1 MQNMK
6 NKATAL
12 LLLVAALLSALLLS
26 SCGNKENEFFLKEN
40 MADYISLTPEDYQNV
55 ALTVDGIAEITE
67 ADVNKYVMQAYASYL
82 ESQNKTETKYDGVI
96 QKGDTVTL
104 WYRGE
109 VNMAADGQPEK
120 WVDFIGGCNFYPGST
135 LGSPT
140 AASLLIGGGQ
150 FIPGF
155 EDALIGLSIDDCAF
169 RTVSDKQNYVGKEG
183 LLDIVHVTYSYEYRD
198 ENGNKKTG
206 QMFDRVD
213 LRKDGDGYLYT
224 GRYSDALRDAL
235 AEKSVGDLVNNTEN
249 NGKFSE
255 RFDLS
260 GDLKEEDI
268 SVWNVRVIS
277 IVKADTPLS
286 NATVEGAHYTFE
298 VSFPNPYT
306 NNPAL
311 AGKKAR
317 WYAYVTEIR
326 RPVEVTVDENVV
338 LTAKEVTD
346 VLGITFDNVKPFLTA
361 EEATAAK
368 SSTADKE
375 AALVKYYKKYIEEGL
390 KANRE
395 QTLQANVIDALWR
408 HIVKKVEL
416 IKWPEGMVD
425 RYVDTLYAEAE
436 NAYAEYTSQNGQNV
450 YPTLEDYVVNQYTN
464 GDYFPTPDKVAEGF
478 RRMAE
483 DQLKQE
489 MAVHYIAAA
498 QGLAM
503 SKKEQK
509 RYYNEQLASMLEYY
523 NTAYA
528 QQIAA
533 GQIQPFTKDD
543 LVGYGYT
550 KQTVVSNY
558 YYEKVSLALYD
569 EMMENETVTFDLPSP
584 SEGEE

>member
-1 MQNMK
+1 MQNVR

-55 ALTVDGIAEITE
+55 ALTVDGIAEITA
-67 ADVNKYVMQAYASYL
+67 ADVDKYVMQAYASYL

-96 QKGDTVTL
+96 KKGDTVTL

-235 AEKSVGDLVNNTEN
+235 AGKYIGDLINNTEN
-249 NGKFSE
+249 NGKFAE

-260 GDLKEEDI
+260 GDLKEEDV

-395 QTLQANVIDALWR
+395 QTLQINVIDALWR

-436 NAYAEYTSQNGQNV
+436 SDYAEYTSQNGQNV
-450 YPTLEDYVVNQYTN
+450 YPTLEDYVVNRYTN
-464 GDYFPTPDKVAEGF
+464 GDYFTTPDKVAEGF

-509 RYYNEQLASMLEYY
+509 RYYNEQLNSMIDYY
-523 NTAYA
+523 NTYYSA
-528 QQIAA
+528 QITA

-550 KQTVVSNY
+550 KQKLVSDY

-569 EMMENETVTFDLPSP
+569 EMMENETVTFSIPSP